1 MKVTVPTPCK
11 EKLQDDNFCAKCQH
25 KINDFS
31 NLSENDLIESMQKEE
46 VYCGIFHPSKKKK
59 NLIQKTISNVM
70 IFSALGLMSSSV
82 NAQDK
87 TICAEPIAPKN
98 DSVQFE
104 KIEFKLIVSKTSD
117 SQIQQFYTFR
127 LLINGELIEQTLKVG
142 EEYRIKCDVQKGLPI
157 DIRLASNENNV
168 EITKNYTKKSLP
180 KKVKIS
186 SNDFITEPMITGE
199 IAIEP
204 RVQGIIAIKE

>member
-1 MKVTVPTPCK
+1 
-11 EKLQDDNFCAKCQH
+11 
-25 KINDFS
+25 
-31 NLSENDLIESMQKEE
+31 
-46 VYCGIFHPSKKKK
+46 
-59 NLIQKTISNVM
+59 M
-70 IFSALGLMSSSV
+70 IFENNLGTKRFKITPNFSLVPAMMTSSV

-117 SQIQQFYTFR
+117 SQIQQFSTFR